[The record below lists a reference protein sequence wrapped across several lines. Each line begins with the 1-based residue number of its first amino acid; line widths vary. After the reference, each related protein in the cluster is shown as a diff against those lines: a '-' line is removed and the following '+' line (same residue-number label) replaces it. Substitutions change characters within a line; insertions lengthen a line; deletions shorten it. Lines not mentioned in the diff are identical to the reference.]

1 MRRRGGGMG
10 RRGGMARGASRRRR
24 TTRRRRRRRRRRII
38 LIGGLVALGAWKLS
52 KRDVDRVEEHT
63 GKSADDLSDKELEQ
77 AMEDLNIEKQ
87 PMDEK
92 DQAYVAS
99 EEQATEEGKTSYID
113 DIERLSKLK
122 DQGIITEEEFQTKK
136 QQLLDM

>member
-1 MRRRGGGMG
+1 MG

>member
-24 TTRRRRRRRRRRII
+24 TTRRRRSRRRRRII